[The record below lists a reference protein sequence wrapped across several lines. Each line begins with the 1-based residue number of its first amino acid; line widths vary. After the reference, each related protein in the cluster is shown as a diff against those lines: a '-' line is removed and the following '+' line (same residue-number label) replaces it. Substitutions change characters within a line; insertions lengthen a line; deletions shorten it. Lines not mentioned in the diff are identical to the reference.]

1 MFNTAVGKP
10 RNGGRI
16 MIYGDFLQIDAQ
28 VKQANSSNIPCVV
41 TTISD
46 TIIKIQCNAELNPD
60 ISLTLKIPGM
70 NILTA
75 NLLWKKSDE
84 YGCQIDYTFHPA
96 VIKAMMERLDR
107 RRVAT
112 VS

>member
-1 MFNTAVGKP
+1 
-10 RNGGRI
+10 
-16 MIYGDFLQIDAQ
+16 MIYGDSLLIDAN
-28 VKQANSSNIPCVV
+28 VKQSNTGNMPCVV

-46 TIIKIQCNAELNPD
+46 TIIKIQCNAKLNPEL
-60 ISLTLKIPGM
+60 SLTLKIPGM

-75 NLLWKKSDE
+75 NLLWKKQDE

-107 RRVAT
+107 RRIAFA
-112 VS
+112 S

>member
-1 MFNTAVGKP
+1 
-10 RNGGRI
+10 
-16 MIYGDFLQIDAQ
+16 MIYGDSLQIDAQ
-28 VKQANSSNIPCVV
+28 VKQSNSVGIPCVV

-46 TIIKIQCNAELNPD
+46 TIIKIQCNAQLNPD
-60 ISLTLKIPGM
+60 MSLTLKIPGM

-75 NLLWKKSDE
+75 SLLWKKKDE

-107 RRVAT
+107 KRAVA
-112 VS
+112 V

>member
-1 MFNTAVGKP
+1 M
-10 RNGGRI
+10 
-16 MIYGDFLQIDAQ
+16 
-28 VKQANSSNIPCVV
+28 

-75 NLLWKKSDE
+75 NLLWKKNDE

-107 RRVAT
+107 RRVAK